1 MNLNGNLGFAMF
13 VKMFTVG
20 LLATNCFL
28 VGDKEAG
35 EAVVIDP
42 GFEEG
47 SEVKKVF
54 SEIAHSKLKVKFI
67 VNTHGHP
74 DHVGGNRV
82 LKEYCRAPILIHEQD
97 FSLLS
102 SPPAD
107 RKLRDG
113 ELIEVGNVRLRVV
126 HTPGHSKGSI
136 ILLGS
141 DEVFSG
147 DTLFAGSIGRYD
159 LAGGSLDELVSSL
172 KNKVLTLPDRFR
184 VYPGHGPVSTIGE
197 ERRSNPFLQSFD
209 WTVFG

>member
-1 MNLNGNLGFAMF
+1 MF
-13 VKMFTVG
+13 IKMFTVG
-20 LLATNCFL
+20 LLAANCYL

-42 GFEEG
+42 GFEGE
-47 SEVKKVF
+47 SEAKMVF
-54 SEIAHSKLKVKFI
+54 NEIARSRLKVKFI
-67 VNTHGHP
+67 VNTHGHS
-74 DHVGGNRV
+74 DHIGGNRV
-82 LKEYCRAPILIHEQD
+82 TKEYYGAPILIHEQD

-102 SPPAD
+102 NPPAD

-113 ELIEVGNVRLRVV
+113 EVIEVGDVKLRVV

-136 ILLGS
+136 VLLGS

-159 LAGGSLDELVSSL
+159 LPGGSLDELVNSL
-172 KNKVLTLPDRFR
+172 KSKLLTLPDRFR

-197 ERRSNPFLQSFD
+197 ERRSNPFLRSFD